1 MTKTV
6 LDIDGKECFFNEND
20 TICEGYTYIDINQK
34 ICRTRNP
41 SSIFVKPRQLK
52 HITLFSSFLD
62 DPALGQL
69 DSANPDTTDMSG
81 NNISQRKINLKRVRN
96 KRRHN
101 AAGGV
106 GSYENP
112 ITAATSR
119 TKGQLDS
126 YKNEVGNIYWIP
138 YIKKYIIIEDVNS
151 SNSKTSSLD
160 LWAGAIDMCSNKI
173 QYYDNSY
180 GNTIVINIDNKK
192 VEYRTCGQYCISANI
207 GGNTKIYNNWT
218 SNNFGKE
225 KVEFIKDLQN
235 YYNSIDSQKKINRY
249 IYINLA
255 LWSHSS
261 QPTINPHSKPYINY
275 VNAYL
280 TNNKEFILKNDDII
294 KQPLINFKY
303 NNWDASGSPNM
314 TIPDDTID
322 AFIEQLR
329 NIKNPESIIYEPE
342 YTSETTGIF
351 CEKCFDD
358 SKTDAKCPC
367 DLTTKLPGHYPSIL

>member
-20 TICEGYTYIDINQK
+20 TICEGYTYIDIYQK
-34 ICRTRNP
+34 LCRTRNP
-41 SSIFVKPRQLK
+41 SPILVQTTKLQ
-52 HITLFSSFLD
+52 HITLYSSFLD

-69 DSANPDTTDMSG
+69 DSANPDTINISG
-81 NNISQRKINLKRVRN
+81 NNISQRMENLKRVRSH
-96 KRRHN
+96 RQHY
-101 AAGGV
+101 AAGGD

-112 ITAATSR
+112 ITAATSK

-126 YKNEVGNIYWIP
+126 YENEVGNIYWIP
-138 YIKKYIIIEDVNS
+138 YIKKYIIIEDINS

-180 GNTIVINIDNKK
+180 GNTIVINIYNKK
-192 VEYRTCGQYCISANI
+192 VKYSMCGSSCISATI
-207 GGNTKIYNNWT
+207 GGSTKIYNNWT

-225 KVEFIKDLQN
+225 KVTFIKDLQK
-235 YYNSIDSQKKINRY
+235 YYNDSESLKKINRY

-255 LWSHSS
+255 LMSHST
-261 QPTINPHSKPYINY
+261 QQTINPHGKPYINY

-280 TNNKEFILKNDDII
+280 TNDKEFILKNDDDII
-294 KQPLINFKY
+294 KQPLINFQFD
-303 NNWDASGSPNM
+303 NWDASGSPNM
-314 TIPDDTID
+314 KISDDTID
-322 AFIEQLR
+322 TF
-329 NIKNPESIIYEPE
+329 IKNLLKSPHPDDIIYQPH

-358 SKTDAKCPC
+358 SKKDAKCPC
-367 DLTTKLPGHYPSIL
+367 DLTTGLPGHFP